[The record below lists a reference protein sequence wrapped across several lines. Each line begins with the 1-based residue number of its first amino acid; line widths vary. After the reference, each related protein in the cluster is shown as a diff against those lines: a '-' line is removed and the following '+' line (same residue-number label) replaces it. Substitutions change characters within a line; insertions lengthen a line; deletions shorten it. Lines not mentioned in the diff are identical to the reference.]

1 MNGEVTELNQ
11 QDKQELDLNEH
22 KKFDTDFDKENEI
35 KTSFD
40 DVYTA
45 PTPHNYIQMMAR
57 HGYEIGEQARPYC
70 VAAAELLHEQ
80 NKDSGPVYMLDIG
93 CSYGTGS
100 AFVKYGCSFDEMVAF
115 FSTRAP
121 EDFHEACE
129 AVDAWLNVTPDPNNV
144 RCIGLDS
151 SAPAIHFAKE
161 AGMIDYGI
169 ARNFEDPD
177 VKPTEEQCSW
187 LRKCNL
193 LISTGSIGYITD
205 RTMNEVL
212 KHAGKSHENEFG
224 PIAVTTIL
232 RMFESESIRNS
243 FEKHGFRYEK
253 VPGIM
258 LSQRRFTDKDEQQGV
273 LDILHDKNIDTR
285 GWEEEGRLFAE
296 LFIAARPDHF
306 PALLD
311 KMMETHSI
319 CMGEEAETTTY
330 ICR

>member
-1 MNGEVTELNQ
+1 MNSEVIEL
-11 QDKQELDLNEH
+11 KQESKKEPDLIQQIKSE
-22 KKFDTDFDKENEI
+22 TDYEKENEI
-35 KTSFD
+35 KTCFD

-45 PTPHNYIQMMAR
+45 PTPHAYIQMMAR

-80 NKDSGPVYMLDIG
+80 NGVSDPVSMLDIG

-144 RCIGLDS
+144 RCVGLDS

-177 VKPTEEQCSW
+177 VTPTEEECSW

-212 KHAGKSHENEFG
+212 KHAGKNHEDEFG
-224 PIAVTTIL
+224 PVAVTTIL
-232 RMFESESIRNS
+232 RMFESESIRDS

-258 LSQRRFTDKDEQQGV
+258 LSQRRFTDEDEQQGV
-273 LDILHDKNIDTR
+273 LDILRDKNIDTK

-296 LFIAARPDHF
+296 LYIAAKPDDF
-306 PALLD
+306 SVLLD
-311 KMMETHSI
+311 RMQETNSI